1 MRKILLALLL
11 VMLCASISFSDS
23 AKIGMLIPVG
33 LDEAGVREWTEKIAE
48 LEGKSEIFTNEN
60 EIIFYENLTSM
71 LMALQAGQ
79 IDRIAL
85 SSMPARYIAARN
97 ENLNYIDNHHNAII
111 GYSLAVPES
120 KRAMLMGINLA
131 IFDMKA
137 DGTLTRLMRKYM
149 LELGT
154 NDPEPVTMPVFH
166 GEETLKIAVT
176 GDLPAMDCILANGA
190 PAGFNTAFLAEL
202 SKRIKKNFE
211 LVSISTGAR
220 ESALTSGRVDM
231 LFWTRSVYNDKGERM
246 PFPLD
251 NFTGVAI
258 SEPYLL
264 DSRAALELKK

>member
-11 VMLCASISFSDS
+11 VIVFASMSFSAP
-23 AKIGMLIPVG
+23 AKIGLLTPVG
-33 LDEAGVREWTEKIAE
+33 LDESGVKEWTEKIAK
-48 LEGKSEIFTNEN
+48 LEGKTEEFTNNN

-79 IDRIAL
+79 IDRMAL

-137 DGTLTRLMRKYM
+137 DGTLAKLMRKYIV
-149 LELGT
+149 ELGK
-154 NDPEPVTMPVFH
+154 NDPEPVIMPVIH
-166 GEETLKIAVT
+166 GEQTLKIAVT
-176 GDLPAMDCILANGA
+176 GDLPAMDCILADGT

-220 ESALTSGRVDM
+220 ETALSSGKVDM